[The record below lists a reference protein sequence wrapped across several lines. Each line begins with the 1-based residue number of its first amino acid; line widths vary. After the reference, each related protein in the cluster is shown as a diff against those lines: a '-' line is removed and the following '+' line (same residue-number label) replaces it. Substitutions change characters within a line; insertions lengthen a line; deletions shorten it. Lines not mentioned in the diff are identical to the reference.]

1 MRNMGKH
8 DNGTELVSISVVNKI
23 LRILEEENY
32 SSNISISESI
42 CLTDDSIEEKKKINI
57 N

>member
-8 DNGTELVSISVVNKI
+8 DNGTEFVSISVVNKI

-42 CLTDDSIEEKKKINI
+42 CFTDDSIEDDKKINI